1 MSQSKLHEFFDV
13 SYNSND
19 KRCFIYDP
27 DNRRAFFDYSPEK
40 ADVFVIKKSSVS
52 LFYRPSETENNEG
65 FVFNQQP
72 SLDVPLLKSNLQKAI
87 RRKDKRTAVSTMI
100 ALLSKSPTELFCR
113 LPIIYIED
121 VCLMTSFPIVVWFM
135 MADKEYVIKNLDVF
149 ILVNIIISLCDTD
162 EVYDDPSFDIISE
175 EDDDCQEGLYIKKPN
190 ENDDAILA
198 LKIRSK
204 YGGMKGYMTLLK
216 EAIEHYSRGGIIVD
230 TEWLDK
236 IRYEHRVDILPEAI
250 DFHPYP
256 QMLRDINKATHIQCE
271 LVKKT
276 IWLAESG
283 VNYRKPH
290 TIILSDNAK
299 KTSVWPKIKSALDEW
314 RLVLHL

>member
-40 ADVFVIKKSSVS
+40 TDVFVIKKSSVS
-52 LFYRPSETENNEG
+52 LFYRPSTIENNEG
-65 FVFNQQP
+65 FVFDNKTNI
-72 SLDVPLLKSNLQKAI
+72 DVPLLKSNLQKAI
-87 RRKDKRTAVSTMI
+87 RRKDKKTAISTMI
-100 ALLSKSPTELFCR
+100 TLLSKSSTELFRR

-121 VCLMTSFPIVVWFM
+121 VCLMTSFPIVIWFM
-135 MADKEYVIKNLDVF
+135 IADKEYIIKKLDVF
-149 ILVNIIISLCDTD
+149 ILANIIISLCDTD
-162 EVYDDPSFDIISE
+162 EVYDDPSFDITTEE
-175 EDDDCQEGLYIKKPN
+175 EDLFGINKPN

-204 YGGMKGYMTLLK
+204 YGGMKGDITLLK
-216 EAIEHYSRGGIIVD
+216 EAIVHYKRGRIIVD
-230 TEWLDK
+230 TEWSDK
-236 IRYEHRVDILPEAI
+236 IVYSHNVEVLPEAI
-250 DFHPYP
+250 DYHPYP

-299 KTSVWPKIKSALDEW
+299 KSSVWPKIKKALDEW

>member
-40 ADVFVIKKSSVS
+40 TDVFVIKKSSVS
-52 LFYRPSETENNEG
+52 LFYRPSIIANNEEFMG
-65 FVFNQQP
+65 IDNKTNI
-72 SLDVPLLKSNLQKAI
+72 DVPLLKSNLQKAI

-100 ALLSKSPTELFCR
+100 ALLSKSPTELFRR

-135 MADKEYVIKNLDVF
+135 MTDKEYIIKNLDVF
-149 ILVNIIISLCDTD
+149 ILANIIISLCDTD
-162 EVYDDPSFDIISE
+162 EVYDDPSFDITTEEE
-175 EDDDCQEGLYIKKPN
+175 EDLFGINKPN

-204 YGGMKGYMTLLK
+204 YGGMKGDITLLK
-216 EAIEHYSRGGIIVD
+216 EAIEYYSRGGIIVD
-230 TEWLDK
+230 TEWSDK
-236 IRYEHRVDILPEAI
+236 IRYEHRSDILPEAI

-256 QMLRDINKATHIQCE
+256 QMLRDINKATYIQSD

-299 KTSVWPKIKSALDEW
+299 KSSVWPKIKKALDEW

>member
-13 SYNSND
+13 SYTSKD

-27 DNRRAFFDYSPEK
+27 DNRLAFFDYSPEK
-40 ADVFVIKKSSVS
+40 TDIFVIKKSSVS
-52 LFYRPSETENNEG
+52 LFYRPSTTANNEEFAG
-65 FVFNQQP
+65 VDT

-87 RRKDKRTAVSTMI
+87 RRKDKRTAVSSML
-100 ALLSKSPTELFCR
+100 ALLSKSPTELFRR

-135 MADKEYVIKNLDVF
+135 IADKEYVIKKLDVF

-162 EVYDDPSFDIISE
+162 EVYDDPSIDVLE
-175 EDDDCQEGLYIKKPN
+175 ECQEDIYDI
-190 ENDDAILA
+190 ENNDAILA
-198 LKIRSK
+198 LIIRSK
-204 YGGMKGYMTLLK
+204 YGGMKGDMVMLK
-216 EAIEHYSRGGIIVD
+216 EAIDHYKRGGIIVE
-230 TEWLDK
+230 TEWLDE
-236 IRYEHRVDILPEAI
+236 IRYEHTVDILPEAI

-256 QMLRDINKATHIQCE
+256 QMLRDINKATYIQSD

-299 KTSVWPKIKSALDEW
+299 KTSVWPKIKRTLDEW

>member
-13 SYNSND
+13 SYNSNT

-27 DNRRAFFDYSPEK
+27 DNRRAFFDYSPGNT
-40 ADVFVIKKSSVS
+40 DVFVIKKSSVS
-52 LFYRPSETENNEG
+52 LFYRPSTIQSNEG
-65 FVFNQQP
+65 FVGIDTT
-72 SLDVPLLKSNLQKAI
+72 LDVPLLKSNLQKAI
-87 RRKDKRTAVSTMI
+87 RRRCKMIAVSTTL
-100 ALLSKSPTELFCR
+100 ALISKSPTELFRR

-135 MADKEYVIKNLDVF
+135 MADKEYVIKKLDVF
-149 ILVNIIISLCDTD
+149 ILLNIIISLCCTD
-162 EVYDDPSFDIISE
+162 EVYDDPSTLAE
-175 EDDDCQEGLYIKKPN
+175 EPSILTEECQEDIYDKN
-190 ENDDAILA
+190 DAILA
-198 LKIRSK
+198 LTIRSK
-204 YGGMKGYMTLLK
+204 YGGMKGDMEMLK
-216 EAIEHYSRGGIIVD
+216 KAIDHYKRGRIIVE

-236 IRYEHRVDILPEAI
+236 IVYNHNVEVLPEAI

-256 QMLRDINKATHIQCE
+256 KLLQDINKSTYIQSD

-283 VNYRKPH
+283 VNYRKPY
-290 TIILSDNAK
+290 TLILSDNAK
-299 KTSVWPKIKSALDEW
+299 KSSVWPKIKRELDEW

>member
-27 DNRRAFFDYSPEK
+27 DNRKAFFDYSPGK
-40 ADVFVIKKSSVS
+40 TDVFVIKKSSVS
-52 LFYRPSETENNEG
+52 LFYRASTIESNEEFMG
-65 FVFNQQP
+65 IDTA
-72 SLDVPLLKSNLQKAI
+72 LDVPLLKSNLQKAI
-87 RRKDKRTAVSTMI
+87 RRGCTRVAVSTMI
-100 ALLSKSPTELFCR
+100 ALLSKSPTELFRR

-135 MADKEYVIKNLDVF
+135 IADKEYIIKKLDVF
-149 ILVNIIISLCDTD
+149 ILANIIISLCSTE
-162 EVYDDPSFDIISE
+162 EVYDDPSTLTEDCHEDIY
-175 EDDDCQEGLYIKKPN
+175 D
-190 ENDDAILA
+190 ENDKNDDDAILA

-204 YGGMKGYMTLLK
+204 YGGMKGDMEMLK
-216 EAIEHYSRGGIIVD
+216 EAIVHYKRGRIIVE
-230 TEWLDK
+230 TEWSDK
-236 IRYEHRVDILPEAI
+236 IVYSHNIEVLPEAI

-256 QMLRDINKATHIQCE
+256 KMLRDINKSTYIQSE

-299 KTSVWPKIKSALDEW
+299 KTSVWPKIKTALDEW

>member
-40 ADVFVIKKSSVS
+40 TDVFVIKTSSVS
-52 LFYRPSETENNEG
+52 LFYRPSIIANNEEFMG
-65 FVFNQQP
+65 IDNKTNI
-72 SLDVPLLKSNLQKAI
+72 DVPLLKSNLQKAI
-87 RRKDKRTAVSTMI
+87 RRKDKKTAISTMI
-100 ALLSKSPTELFCR
+100 TMLSKSSTELFRR

-135 MADKEYVIKNLDVF
+135 MTDKEYIIKNLDVF
-149 ILVNIIISLCDTD
+149 ILANIIISLCDTD
-162 EVYDDPSFDIISE
+162 EVYDDPSFDITTEE
-175 EDDDCQEGLYIKKPN
+175 EDLFGINKPN

-204 YGGMKGYMTLLK
+204 YGGMKGDITLLK
-216 EAIEHYSRGGIIVD
+216 EAIVHYKRGRIIVD
-230 TEWLDK
+230 TEWSDK
-236 IRYEHRVDILPEAI
+236 IVYSHNVEVLPEAI

-256 QMLRDINKATHIQCE
+256 QMLRDINKATHIQRE

-299 KTSVWPKIKSALDEW
+299 KSSVWPKIKKALDEW

>member
-1 MSQSKLHEFFDV
+1 MSQSKLHKFFDV

-27 DNRRAFFDYSPEK
+27 DNRRAFFDYSPENT
-40 ADVFVIKKSSVS
+40 DVFVIKKSSVS
-52 LFYRPSETENNEG
+52 LFYRPSIIESNEE
-65 FVFNQQP
+65 FV
-72 SLDVPLLKSNLQKAI
+72 SIYTTLDVPLLKSNLQKAI
-87 RRKDKRTAVSTMI
+87 RRGYSKVAVSTMI
-100 ALLSKSPTELFCR
+100 ALLSKSPTELFRR

-121 VCLMTSFPIVVWFM
+121 VCLMTSFPIVIWFM
-135 MADKEYVIKNLDVF
+135 IADKEYVIKKLDVF
-149 ILVNIIISLCDTD
+149 ILANIIISLCDTE
-162 EVYDDPSFDIISE
+162 EVYDDPSTLTEDYQEDI
-175 EDDDCQEGLYIKKPN
+175 YNKN
-190 ENDDAILA
+190 NDAIMA
-198 LKIRSK
+198 LIIRSK
-204 YGGMKGYMTLLK
+204 YGGMKGDMEMLK
-216 EAIEHYSRGGIIVD
+216 EAIDNYKRGRIIVE

-236 IRYEHRVDILPEAI
+236 IIYSHNIEVLPEAI

-256 QMLRDINKATHIQCE
+256 KLLQDINKSTYIQSE

-299 KTSVWPKIKSALDEW
+299 KTSVWPKIKKAIDEW

>member
-40 ADVFVIKKSSVS
+40 EDVFVIKKSSVS
-52 LFYRPSETENNEG
+52 LFYRPSIIANNEEFMG
-65 FVFNQQP
+65 IDNKTNI
-72 SLDVPLLKSNLQKAI
+72 DVPLLKSNLQKAI
-87 RRKDKRTAVSTMI
+87 RRKDKKTAISTMI
-100 ALLSKSPTELFCR
+100 TMLSKSSTELFRR

-135 MADKEYVIKNLDVF
+135 MTDKEYIIKNLDVF
-149 ILVNIIISLCDTD
+149 ILANIIISLCDTD
-162 EVYDDPSFDIISE
+162 EVYDDPSFDITTEEE
-175 EDDDCQEGLYIKKPN
+175 EDLFGINKPN

-204 YGGMKGYMTLLK
+204 YGGMKGDITLLK
-216 EAIEHYSRGGIIVD
+216 EAIVHYKRGRIIVD
-230 TEWLDK
+230 TEWSDK
-236 IRYEHRVDILPEAI
+236 IVYSHNVEVLPEAI

-256 QMLRDINKATHIQCE
+256 QMLRDINKATHIQSD

-299 KTSVWPKIKSALDEW
+299 KSSVWPKIKKALDEW

>member
-1 MSQSKLHEFFDV
+1 MSRRLIMSQSKLHEFFDV
-13 SYNSND
+13 SYTSKD

-40 ADVFVIKKSSVS
+40 TDIFVIKKSSVS
-52 LFYRPSETENNEG
+52 LFYRPSTTANNEKFAG
-65 FVFNQQP
+65 VDTP
-72 SLDVPLLKSNLQKAI
+72 LDIPLLKSNLQKAI
-87 RRKDKRTAVSTMI
+87 RRKDKRTAVSSML
-100 ALLSKSPTELFCR
+100 ALLSKSPTELFRR

-135 MADKEYVIKNLDVF
+135 IADKEYVIKKLDVF

-162 EVYDDPSFDIISE
+162 EVYDDPSIDILE
-175 EDDDCQEGLYIKKPN
+175 KCQEDIYDI
-190 ENDDAILA
+190 ENNDAILA
-198 LKIRSK
+198 LIIRSK
-204 YGGMKGYMTLLK
+204 YGGMKGDMVMLK
-216 EAIEHYSRGGIIVD
+216 EAIDHYKRGRIIVE
-230 TEWLDK
+230 TEWLDE
-236 IRYEHRVDILPEAI
+236 IRYEHKVEVLPEAI

-256 QMLRDINKATHIQCE
+256 QILRDINKATHIQCE

-299 KTSVWPKIKSALDEW
+299 KSSVWPKIKKALDEW

>member
-40 ADVFVIKKSSVS
+40 TDVFVIKKSSVS
-52 LFYRPSETENNEG
+52 LFYRPSIIANNEEFMG
-65 FVFNQQP
+65 IDNKTNI
-72 SLDVPLLKSNLQKAI
+72 DVPLLKSNLQKAI
-87 RRKDKRTAVSTMI
+87 RRKDKKTAISTMI
-100 ALLSKSPTELFCR
+100 TMLSKSSTELFRR

-135 MADKEYVIKNLDVF
+135 MTDKEYIIKNLDVF

-162 EVYDDPSFDIISE
+162 EVYDDPSFDITTEEE
-175 EDDDCQEGLYIKKPN
+175 EDLFGINKPN

-204 YGGMKGYMTLLK
+204 YGGMKGDMEMLK
-216 EAIEHYSRGGIIVD
+216 EAIDHYKRGRIIVD
-230 TEWLDK
+230 TEWSDK
-236 IRYEHRVDILPEAI
+236 IVYSHNVEVLPEAI

-299 KTSVWPKIKSALDEW
+299 KSSVWPKIKKALDEW